1 MLIVVKRLRLDNY
14 ESLLQPSRCLFKNVI
29 FCTINYS
36 AKQSL
41 FNESRFLDFSS

>member
-29 FCTINYS
+29 LYN
-36 AKQSL
+36 KL
-41 FNESRFLDFSS
+41 